1 LSRPSQNQAGTGHP
15 MFIARAT
22 RQNYPTQAKE
32 ACVGTLGVT
41 APSVP
46 VEPCVWSAKLGHDRF
61 YCTGAQLL
69 SGLNSVIAFASVAV
83 SFPRS
88 LSYTTPFWL
97 MRKVVMPVSRSEEH
111 TSEL

>member
-1 LSRPSQNQAGTGHP
+1 MPRPSQNQARTGPP
-15 MFIARAT
+15 MFITRAT

-32 ACVGTLGVT
+32 ACVSTLGVT

-46 VEPCVWSAKLGHDRF
+46 VEHCIRSAKLGHDRL

-88 LSYTTPFWL
+88 FSYTTPFWL
-97 MRKVVMPVSRSEEH
+97 IMKVVMPVSPYFSG
-111 TSEL
+111 